1 MAQAL
6 YGLALLI
13 DIILVTVVDGL
24 ELQGLRLLF

>member
-6 YGLALLI
+6 YGLAFLI